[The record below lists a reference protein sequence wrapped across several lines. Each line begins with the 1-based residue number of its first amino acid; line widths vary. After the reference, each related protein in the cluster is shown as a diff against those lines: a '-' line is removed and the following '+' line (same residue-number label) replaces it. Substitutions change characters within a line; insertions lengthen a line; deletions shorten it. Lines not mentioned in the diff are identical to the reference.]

1 MRRRKSELTEMTV
14 FFRKNQNLKEK
25 INIENINT
33 GRCSLNGYKNLTL
46 EDAEMIYEA
55 IVVDYDEF
63 IFFNVDMFDFKLTD
77 NNEYKFFMRDE
88 WKEKIKKYL

>member
-1 MRRRKSELTEMTV
+1 
-14 FFRKNQNLKEK
+14 
-25 INIENINT
+25 
-33 GRCSLNGYKNLTL
+33 
-46 EDAEMIYEA
+46 MIYDA

-77 NNEYKFFMRDE
+77 NNEYKFFMREE